1 MTPDVVLDWQW
12 AKVYG
17 ILHADLKEY
26 LYERTLDRDNE
37 QQEMMTIAGEI
48 EKALTDCVN
57 DIRRRSTQAG
67 QVATGRT
74 LRALEVRV
82 RNEGAAIIGEIW
94 GRPFTGALETGSR
107 PARRKGTAAE
117 RKAMVADMKE
127 WCRIRGLTDGHDRRA
142 GRELPRTLAVL
153 VHQALRL
160 GTVPQRR
167 QTRHHNPG
175 C

>member
-1 MTPDVVLDWQW
+1 
-12 AKVYG
+12 
-17 ILHADLKEY
+17 
-26 LYERTLDRDNE
+26 
-37 QQEMMTIAGEI
+37 MMTIAGEI

-107 PARRKGTAAE
+107 PARRKGTAAA
-117 RKAMVADMKE
+117 RKAMVANMKE
-127 WCRIRGLTDGHDRRA
+127 WCRIRGLTDGMTDRQAENFARWLSWYIKRYGSA
-142 GRELPRTLAVL
+142 LFRKGGRRDIITPAVEATKNELAE
-153 VHQALRL
+153 RL
-160 GTVPQRR
+160 GAYYEQQLTYDI
-167 QTRHHNPG
+167 NNKFFG
-175 C
+175 

>member
-1 MTPDVVLDWQW
+1 
-12 AKVYG
+12 
-17 ILHADLKEY
+17 
-26 LYERTLDRDNE
+26 
-37 QQEMMTIAGEI
+37 MMTIAGEI

-82 RNEGAAIIGEIW
+82 RNEGAAIVGEIW

-127 WCRIRGLTDGHDRRA
+127 WCRIRGLTDGMTDRQAEKFARWLSWYIKRYGSA
-142 GRELPRTLAVL
+142 LYRKGGRRDIITPAVEATKNELAE
-153 VHQALRL
+153 RL
-160 GTVPQRR
+160 GAYYEQQLTYDI
-167 QTRHHNPG
+167 NNKFFG
-175 C
+175 

>member
-1 MTPDVVLDWQW
+1 
-12 AKVYG
+12 
-17 ILHADLKEY
+17 
-26 LYERTLDRDNE
+26 
-37 QQEMMTIAGEI
+37 MTIAGEI

-82 RNEGAAIIGEIW
+82 RNEGAAIVGEIW

-127 WCRIRGLTDGHDRRA
+127 WCRIRGLTDGMTDRQAENFARWLSWYIKRYGSA
-142 GRELPRTLAVL
+142 LFRKGGRRDIITPAVEATKNELAE
-153 VHQALRL
+153 RL
-160 GTVPQRR
+160 GAYYEQQLTYDI
-167 QTRHHNPG
+167 NNKFFG
-175 C
+175 

>member
-1 MTPDVVLDWQW
+1 
-12 AKVYG
+12 
-17 ILHADLKEY
+17 
-26 LYERTLDRDNE
+26 
-37 QQEMMTIAGEI
+37 MTIAGEI

-127 WCRIRGLTDGHDRRA
+127 WCRIRGLTDGMTDRQAENFARWLSWYIKRYGSA
-142 GRELPRTLAVL
+142 LYRKGGRRDIITPAVEATKNELAE
-153 VHQALRL
+153 RL
-160 GTVPQRR
+160 GAYYEQQLTYDI
-167 QTRHHNPG
+167 NNKFFG
-175 C
+175 

>member
-1 MTPDVVLDWQW
+1 MT
-12 AKVYG
+12 
-17 ILHADLKEY
+17 
-26 LYERTLDRDNE
+26 
-37 QQEMMTIAGEI
+37 TIAGEI

-82 RNEGAAIIGEIW
+82 RNEGAAIVGEIW

-107 PARRKGTAAE
+107 PARRRGTAAE

-127 WCRIRGLTDGHDRRA
+127 WCRIRGLTDGMTDKQAENFARWLSWYIKRYGSALFRKGGRRDIITPA
-142 GRELPRTLAVL
+142 IEATKNELAE
-153 VHQALRL
+153 RL
-160 GTVPQRR
+160 GAYYEQQLTYDI
-167 QTRHHNPG
+167 NNKFFG
-175 C
+175 

>member
-1 MTPDVVLDWQW
+1 
-12 AKVYG
+12 
-17 ILHADLKEY
+17 
-26 LYERTLDRDNE
+26 
-37 QQEMMTIAGEI
+37 MTIAGEI

-82 RNEGAAIIGEIW
+82 RNEGAAIVGEIW

-127 WCRIRGLTDGHDRRA
+127 WCRIRGLTDGMTDKQAENFARWLSWYIKRYGSALFRKGGRRDIITPA
-142 GRELPRTLAVL
+142 VEATKNELAE
-153 VHQALRL
+153 RL
-160 GTVPQRR
+160 GAYYEQILT
-167 QTRHHNPG
+167 HDINNKFFG
-175 C
+175 

>member
-1 MTPDVVLDWQW
+1 
-12 AKVYG
+12 
-17 ILHADLKEY
+17 
-26 LYERTLDRDNE
+26 
-37 QQEMMTIAGEI
+37 MTIAGEI

-82 RNEGAAIIGEIW
+82 RNEGAAIVGEIW

-127 WCRIRGLTDGHDRRA
+127 WCRIRGLTAGMTDRQAENFARWLSWYIKRYGSA
-142 GRELPRTLAVL
+142 LFRKGGRRDIITPAVEATKNELTE
-153 VHQALRL
+153 RL
-160 GTVPQRR
+160 GAYYEQQLTYDI
-167 QTRHHNPG
+167 NNKFFG
-175 C
+175 

>member
-1 MTPDVVLDWQW
+1 
-12 AKVYG
+12 
-17 ILHADLKEY
+17 
-26 LYERTLDRDNE
+26 
-37 QQEMMTIAGEI
+37 MTIAGEI

-57 DIRRRSTQAG
+57 EIKRRSTQAG

-82 RNEGAAIIGEIW
+82 RNEGAAIVGEIW

-127 WCRIRGLTDGHDRRA
+127 WCRIRGLTDGMTDKQAENFARWLSWYIKRYGSALFRKGGRRDIITPA
-142 GRELPRTLAVL
+142 VEATKNELAE
-153 VHQALRL
+153 RL
-160 GTVPQRR
+160 GAYYEQQLTYDI
-167 QTRHHNPG
+167 NNKFFG
-175 C
+175 

>member
-1 MTPDVVLDWQW
+1 
-12 AKVYG
+12 
-17 ILHADLKEY
+17 
-26 LYERTLDRDNE
+26 
-37 QQEMMTIAGEI
+37 MMTIAGEI

-82 RNEGAAIIGEIW
+82 RNEGAAIVGEIW

-107 PARRKGTAAE
+107 PARRKGTAAA

-127 WCRIRGLTDGHDRRA
+127 WCRIRGLTDGMTDKQAENFARWLSWYIKRYGSALYRKGGRRDIITPA
-142 GRELPRTLAVL
+142 VEATKNELAE
-153 VHQALRL
+153 RL
-160 GTVPQRR
+160 GAYYEQQLTYDI
-167 QTRHHNPG
+167 NNKFFG
-175 C
+175 

>member
-1 MTPDVVLDWQW
+1 
-12 AKVYG
+12 
-17 ILHADLKEY
+17 
-26 LYERTLDRDNE
+26 
-37 QQEMMTIAGEI
+37 MMTIAGEI

-127 WCRIRGLTDGHDRRA
+127 WCRIRGLTDGMTDRQAENFARWLSWYIKRYGSA
-142 GRELPRTLAVL
+142 LYRKGGRRDIITPAVEATKNELAE
-153 VHQALRL
+153 RL
-160 GTVPQRR
+160 GAYYEQQLTYDI
-167 QTRHHNPG
+167 NNKFFG
-175 C
+175 

>member
-1 MTPDVVLDWQW
+1 
-12 AKVYG
+12 
-17 ILHADLKEY
+17 
-26 LYERTLDRDNE
+26 
-37 QQEMMTIAGEI
+37 MTIAGEI

-127 WCRIRGLTDGHDRRA
+127 WCRIRGLTDGMTDRQAENFARWLSWYIKRYGSA
-142 GRELPRTLAVL
+142 LFRKGGRRDIITPAVEATKNELAE
-153 VHQALRL
+153 RL
-160 GTVPQRR
+160 GAYYEQQLTYDI
-167 QTRHHNPG
+167 NNKFFG
-175 C
+175 

>member
-1 MTPDVVLDWQW
+1 
-12 AKVYG
+12 
-17 ILHADLKEY
+17 
-26 LYERTLDRDNE
+26 
-37 QQEMMTIAGEI
+37 MMTIAGEI

-82 RNEGAAIIGEIW
+82 RNEGAAIVGEIW

-127 WCRIRGLTDGHDRRA
+127 WCRIRGLTDGMTDEQAENFASWLSWYIKRYGSALYRKGGRRDIITPA
-142 GRELPRTLAVL
+142 VEATKNELAE
-153 VHQALRL
+153 RL
-160 GTVPQRR
+160 GAYYEQQLTYDI
-167 QTRHHNPG
+167 NNKFFG
-175 C
+175 

>member
-1 MTPDVVLDWQW
+1 
-12 AKVYG
+12 
-17 ILHADLKEY
+17 
-26 LYERTLDRDNE
+26 
-37 QQEMMTIAGEI
+37 MMTIAGEI

-127 WCRIRGLTDGHDRRA
+127 WCRIRGLTDGMTDKQAENFARWLSWYIKRYGSALYRKGGRRDIITPA
-142 GRELPRTLAVL
+142 VEATKNELAE
-153 VHQALRL
+153 RL
-160 GTVPQRR
+160 GAYYEQQLTYDI
-167 QTRHHNPG
+167 NNKFFG
-175 C
+175 

>member
-1 MTPDVVLDWQW
+1 
-12 AKVYG
+12 
-17 ILHADLKEY
+17 
-26 LYERTLDRDNE
+26 
-37 QQEMMTIAGEI
+37 MTIAGEI

-82 RNEGAAIIGEIW
+82 RNEGAAIVGEIW

-127 WCRIRGLTDGHDRRA
+127 WCRIRGLTDGMTDRQAENFARWLSWYIKRYGSA
-142 GRELPRTLAVL
+142 LYRKGGRRDIITPAVEATKNELAE
-153 VHQALRL
+153 RL
-160 GTVPQRR
+160 GAYYEQQLTYDI
-167 QTRHHNPG
+167 NNKFFG
-175 C
+175 